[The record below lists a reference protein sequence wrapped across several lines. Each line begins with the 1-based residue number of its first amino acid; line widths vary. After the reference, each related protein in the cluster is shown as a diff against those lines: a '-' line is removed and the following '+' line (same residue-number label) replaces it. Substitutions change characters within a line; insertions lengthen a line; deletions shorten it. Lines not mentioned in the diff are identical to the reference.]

1 MKLTIF
7 VVNTMFAI
15 VLAQSANNN
24 KYKNIP
30 IVAEQNQLD
39 HEGTFS
45 YR

>member
-15 VLAQSANNN
+15 VLAQSTDN

-30 IVAEQNQLD
+30 IISEQNQLD
-39 HEGTFS
+39 HTGTFS